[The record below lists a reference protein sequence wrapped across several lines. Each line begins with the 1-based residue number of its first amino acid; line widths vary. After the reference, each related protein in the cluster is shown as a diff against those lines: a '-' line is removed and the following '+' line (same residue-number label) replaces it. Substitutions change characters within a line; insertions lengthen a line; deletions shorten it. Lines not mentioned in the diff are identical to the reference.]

1 MSGGIISSMM
11 LLQTN
16 PLPSK
21 RNNLEAYTW
30 EEISRIRKA
39 GKASEYFKIGDS
51 KSYSLSNGTKTRIYD
66 AVILDIQTNYIVFA
80 TFPKTRYQL
89 KDSLFESQLH
99 NDKNEKIDYT
109 MTDFF
114 NTINTESGFHI
125 VDDDK
130 KPLSKYCLNIE
141 TSYVKVLENSFQV
154 ITNYDIKGP
163 LYLPSFTDYNGISSN
178 ISKTYINPIY
188 DGYNSEVFILKNY
201 SYNKKPISDFVNKL
215 QYSRGG
221 NSTSAYLLTRDII
234 GYYKYGSKGYA
245 TWTPDF
251 EYGNSENPKWT
262 YTNLTTARKVQ
273 PFFYI

>member
-1 MSGGIISSMM
+1 MAGIISSMM

-16 PLPSK
+16 LLPPK
-21 RNNLEAYTW
+21 RNELKTYSW

-51 KSYSLSNGTKTRIYD
+51 KDYSLSNGSKTRIYD

-89 KDSLFESQLH
+89 EDSLFESQLH

-114 NTINTESGFHI
+114 KTINTESGFHI

-141 TSYVKVLENSFQV
+141 TSYVKVLENNFQT

-163 LYLPSFTDYNGISSN
+163 LYLPSFIDYNGISSN

-188 DGYNSEVFILKNY
+188 DGYNSEVFTSKNY
-201 SYNKKPISDFVNKL
+201 SYNKKPIYDFINNL
-215 QYSRGG
+215 QY
-221 NSTSAYLLTRDII
+221 NSTSVYLLTRDII
-234 GYYKYGSKGYA
+234 GYYKYGSKGYV
-245 TWTPDF
+245 TWTPNF
-251 EYGNSENPKWT
+251 EYSNFENPKWT